1 VSMVKVMT
9 SMLTI
14 PCSAGGTWE
23 FTRDSRT
30 LIRYRKTGDL
40 AWKYLGPADVA
51 AITELY
57 FS

>member
-1 VSMVKVMT
+1 MVVYMT

-51 AITELY
+51 KITEWY